1 MEFTTEGKYLLLIY
15 EPFYGYDEV
24 EKKIS
29 TDGYNLKNTFFLDS
43 SCLYESQETDI
54 PDDAFCFKIGE
65 IAKGYYHL
73 SNDVFGVTHNFYISE
88 TIKLRKQMFITNN
101 NISIIRKIDEVV
113 SSDVYISDGDEYFPE
128 MFPYKEFQALLK
140 TFPNSTE
147 LKKYTHAR
155 ISHLL
160 LNYFDGVSKY
170 ASDYES
176 YLNKR
181 SRAVYPSP
189 EKALSLNLE
198 LYLQAQQKL
207 KAMLDDSDAYSEHD
221 WQLAIWDILRILYP
235 KYILAKREQD
245 IGSDGRHK
253 KHPDF
258 LLIDASGF
266 VDLLEI
272 KKPNK
277 QRLITSSTYRDN
289 YVADRDLS
297 GAIVQIEKY
306 IYTLNH
312 GGANIERTL
321 QERLSTE
328 LPKGVSIKVTN
339 PQGMLLMGRSHGLT
353 DDQLFD
359 LEVIKRQHKNIVDI
373 MTYDDLLFR
382 LDNII
387 EQLS

>member
-15 EPFYGYDEV
+15 EPFYGHDEIG
-24 EKKIS
+24 EKIS
-29 TDGYNLKNTFFLDS
+29 KNGYNLKNTFFIDS
-43 SCLYESQETDI
+43 TCLYEPQDVDM
-54 PDDAFCFKIGE
+54 PDNAFCFKIGE
-65 IAKGYYHL
+65 RVNGYYRL
-73 SNDVFGVTHNFYISE
+73 SRNVFGLKHNFYISE
-88 TIKLRKQMFITNN
+88 TIIIKKELFITNN
-101 NISIIRKIDEVV
+101 NISVIRKIDEVA
-113 SSDVYISDGDEYFPE
+113 SSDVYISNEDKYFSG
-128 MFPYKEFQALLK
+128 MLPYKEFQALLK

-147 LKKYTHAR
+147 LKKYAHAR

-160 LNYFDGVSKY
+160 LNYFEGVSKY
-170 ASDYES
+170 ASDYEA

-181 SRAVYPSP
+181 SRAVSTSP
-189 EKALSLNLE
+189 QKTLSLNLE
-198 LYLQAQQKL
+198 LYLKAQQKL

-258 LLIDASGF
+258 LLVDASGF

-312 GGANIERTL
+312 GGTNIESSL
-321 QERLSTE
+321 QSRLSAE
-328 LPKGVSIKVTN
+328 LPKGIRIKVTN
-339 PQGMLLMGRSHGLT
+339 PQGMLLMGRSYALT

-359 LEVIKRQHKNIVDI
+359 LEVIKRQQKNIVDI

-387 EQLS
+387 EQLM

>member
-15 EPFYGYDEV
+15 EPFYGYDEIG
-24 EKKIS
+24 EKIS
-29 TDGYNLKNTFFLDS
+29 KNGYNLKNTFFIDS
-43 SCLYESQETDI
+43 TCLYEPQDVDM
-54 PDDAFCFKIGE
+54 PDNAFCFKIGE
-65 IAKGYYHL
+65 RVNGYYHL
-73 SNDVFGVTHNFYISE
+73 SRNVFGLKHNFYISE
-88 TIKLRKQMFITNN
+88 TIIIKKELFITNN
-101 NISIIRKIDEVV
+101 NISVIRKIDEVA
-113 SSDVYISDGDEYFPE
+113 SSDVYISNEDKYFSG
-128 MFPYKEFQALLK
+128 MLPYKEFQALLK

-147 LKKYTHAR
+147 LKKYAHAR

-160 LNYFDGVSKY
+160 LNYFEGVSKY
-170 ASDYES
+170 ASDYEA

-181 SRAVYPSP
+181 SRAVSTSP
-189 EKALSLNLE
+189 QKTLSLNLE
-198 LYLQAQQKL
+198 LYLKAQQKL

-312 GGANIERTL
+312 GGTNIESSL
-321 QERLSTE
+321 QSRLSAE
-328 LPKGVSIKVTN
+328 LPKGIRIKVTN
-339 PQGMLLMGRSHGLT
+339 PQGMLLMGRSHALT

-387 EQLS
+387 EQLM